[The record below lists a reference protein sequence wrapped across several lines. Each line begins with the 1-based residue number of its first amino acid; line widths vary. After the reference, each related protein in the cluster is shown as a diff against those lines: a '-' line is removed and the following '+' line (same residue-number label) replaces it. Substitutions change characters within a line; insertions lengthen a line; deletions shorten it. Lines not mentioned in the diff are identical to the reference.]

1 MPRKCQVCGAQL
13 SSYNPGVLCF
23 PCQEERKKELQA
35 KLSDTPYYTL
45 EDLCFL
51 LGLRNPESVKRLARK
66 GKIPG
71 RVPTIRRHLYL
82 KEQVDKWIQI
92 SGRPPNERR
101 ERHFQEL
108 SIALLALAS
117 NLESYREQIDI
128 DSGSRVG
135 GVVYGG
141 WLNLIDGIPDALSV
155 KMRELNKPLA
165 LNLLL
170 HLKHEFPELADINDW
185 AQLLGDKIS
194 HDFIAR
200 LELKANRGDFVG
212 NCHLCPGD

>member
-1 MPRKCQVCGAQL
+1 MSRKCQVCGAQL

-23 PCQEERKKELQA
+23 PCQEKRKKELQG

-82 KEQVDKWIQI
+82 KEQVDKWIQN

-108 SIALLALAS
+108 SVTALMLAS
-117 NLESYREQIDI
+117 NFESYLDNFGTGS
-128 DSGSRVG
+128 DSTVG
-135 GVVYGG
+135 DVVYGG
-141 WLNLIDGIPDALSV
+141 WLDDIHDALSV
-155 KMRELNKPLA
+155 EMREVDRPLS
-165 LNLLL
+165 LNLLD
-170 HLKHEFPELADINDW
+170 HLKEEFPELANISDW
-185 AQLLGDKIS
+185 TQLTGDKIS
-194 HDFIAR
+194 YDFIAR
-200 LELKANRGDFVG
+200 LKLKANRGDFVG
-212 NCHLCPGD
+212 NCHLYPSD